1 MPYRDIEPTW
11 HNSKDKYDVLD
22 WANIPPF
29 TCDMNYRLPQQHGV
43 SGFFQCAR
51 MMLIASV
58 ATVAVQ
64 FTLKLGIASAFLGTA
79 STTFVVIVAA
89 IVFCFPVDP
98 EYRRWQDRLA
108 SAAGAF
114 LIWGFLAFVAL
125 VNSAGEATVATF
137 VVGTLC
143 ISFFADRIAT
153 HHLHW
158 ASANPLVDRKTMTS
172 WRRDWRARWTGFSDK
187 LPSNQCETATARAAF
202 SLILK
207 LRKMYPLGFLTVVV
221 VLLCAV
227 SVASKMNHA
236 DFGNRNGILVFL
248 ASLVGLSAVS
258 AAYCVLMPDSPKAFL
273 SAVGGAYEYGGS
285 GPTPAWVF
293 HSPLGSRVTRR
304 LMISVITATIVSVYS
319 ALAFS
324 AFSSHS
330 PETLNAIV
338 GLLGF
343 TLVLPAIGGPAI
355 LILGSFVAAAP
366 TIVAHHRALN
376 RVGAVEHHRDW
387 SELDGYIQR
396 VQNSRNS
403 IERRHNI
410 VGIHATGKYPILADT
425 DLQFEHQHVLGPTGV
440 GKTALSLTTDVIQAI
455 RRGDG
460 PSIIIDC
467 KGDRA
472 LFETARLEAERAG
485 RTFKWFTNKPGRS
498 TYLFNPL
505 AHLNDPQFTL
515 PEILGVILQS
525 LNLYHGDDYARA
537 YFGKEVRTLLRDA
550 YLATMPD
557 EQSRRG
563 IGGGRRFRREG
574 KIESFWDLDDVLKEL
589 AANSRQ
595 YEAAKHLSMI
605 VQSLCDFEQLS
616 LTPSRDPNETAIE
629 HAISMP
635 EAIEEKQVLYFY
647 LVGSLDVA
655 SVGELARLALFAAN
669 AAAIKYRDRTNEKP
683 RIQFIAD
690 EAQCLVAKNI
700 ETVLQQA
707 RDAGIAFTFAHQSLS
722 QLKLPGGVDLTQQVL
737 NSTCIKRYHAARDP
751 ASQKYISDI
760 SGTTTYYSRKWKQFK
775 KRIDAGIVSSRYAC
789 TDPDGVMRIDISE
802 HVGPRL
808 EPEDIR
814 DINRDINKSIAIFER
829 NSGYSQYCGAFPM
842 VTEWPVSMREHV
854 KRSRAAWPENQG
866 ETISI
871 GGAWPGGNENTIA
884 PTTHP
889 EIDLTVDPANLDEA
903 LRKIHQKLTGDDSRD
918 ENAT

>member
-1 MPYRDIEPTW
+1 MTYRDIEPTW

-22 WANIPPF
+22 WAKLPRF
-29 TCDMNYRLPQQHGV
+29 TCDMNYRLPL
-43 SGFFQCAR
+43 SNEMSSFFQCLR
-51 MMLIASV
+51 MMII
-58 ATVAVQ
+58 VAVVTVVIQ
-64 FTLKLGIASAFLGTA
+64 VTLALGIASALLTTT
-79 STTFVVIVAA
+79 STSFVLVVAA
-89 IVFCFPVDP
+89 IVFCFPIDP
-98 EYRRWQDRLA
+98 EYKRWQDRLA
-108 SAAGAF
+108 SATGTF
-114 LIWGFLAFVAL
+114 LIWGVLAFVTL
-125 VNSAGEATVATF
+125 VNSPVDASVATF
-137 VVGTLC
+137 LVGTMC
-143 ISFFADRIAT
+143 IGFFADRIVS

-158 ASANPLVDRKTMTS
+158 ASANPLIDRQTMTS
-172 WRRDWRARWTGFSDK
+172 WRQDWKTRWAGFRDR
-187 LPSNQCETATARAAF
+187 LPSNQSATATARSEF
-202 SLILK
+202 SLILRM
-207 LRKMYPLGFLTVVV
+207 RKIYPIGFLTVAI
-221 VLLCAV
+221 VLLGAFA
-227 SVASKMNHA
+227 VASTKFYA
-236 DFGNRNGILVFL
+236 DGGDRSEIAALL
-248 ASLVGLSAVS
+248 LSLVGLSAVS
-258 AAYCVLMPDSPKAFL
+258 TAYCVLMPDSLKAFCN
-273 SAVGGAYEYGGS
+273 AVGGTYAYGGE
-285 GPTPAWVF
+285 GPTPNWVF
-293 HSPLGSRVTRR
+293 HSPLGSRTTRR
-304 LMISVITATIVSVYS
+304 LMITVLTATMVAVCT

-324 AFSSHS
+324 ATSVPQPKTHAALYVF
-330 PETLNAIV
+330 V
-338 GLLGF
+338 GYR
-343 TLVLPAIGGPAI
+343 LVLPAIAGPAI
-355 LILGSFVAAAP
+355 LILGSFVVAAP
-366 TIVAHHRALN
+366 MIVAHHRALD
-376 RVGAVEHHRDW
+376 RVGAVEHHQNW

-425 DLQFEHQHVLGPTGV
+425 ELQFEHQHILGPTGV
-440 GKTALSLTTDVIQAI
+440 GKTALTLTTDVIQAI

-472 LFETARLEAERAG
+472 LFETARLEAEQAG
-485 RTFKWFTNKPGRS
+485 RKFKWFTNKPDRS

-505 AHLNDPQFTL
+505 AHLNDPQYTL

-557 EQSRRG
+557 ETSRRG
-563 IGGGRRFRREG
+563 LDGGRRFRREG

-616 LTPSRDPNETAIE
+616 LTRSRDPSESAIE

-635 EAIEEKQVLYFY
+635 EAIEEKQILYFY

-751 ASQKYISDI
+751 ASQKYIAEI

-829 NSGYSQYCGAFPM
+829 NSGYSQYHGAFPM
-842 VTEWPVSMREHV
+842 ITEWPVSMREHLT
-854 KRSRAAWPENQG
+854 RSRAAWPENQG

-871 GGAWPGGNENTIA
+871 GGAWPAGNEKTIT

-889 EIDLTVDPANLDEA
+889 EIDLTVDPASLDAA
-903 LRKIHQKLTGDDSRD
+903 LRKIHEKLTGDDPRNED
-918 ENAT
+918 AT